1 MSTYTFAAI
10 DPRPAHRAAM
20 LALLASTPTLGIEV
34 TETEL
39 ASACSLGNIDPQHG
53 HDRGALMSPG
63 AFPAGYVR
71 EGCMAAIDVACGC
84 ALPAVGATLATIRP
98 DLDSVGSM
106 AVLVLRALGLVDF
119 AVPTSVSSAVWHRVC
134 DISSA
139 DSYRPGPW
147 APRLLPTVHRLFN
160 ADENAEPAD
169 GRRSLAHL
177 GAICSP
183 RQGQTTITIEERVAV
198 MACWLLWGDDRAAW
212 VADQQTQ
219 AADHAQPIV
228 AEIGV
233 RIGKAC
239 GILGSDP
246 WRAHHFWA
254 RLETA
259 RQTVE
264 ASRRALAE
272 ELARPGA
279 IRVECRH
286 CGSPMEQDLRASH
299 ACADGCV
306 PGLAQLRLS
315 HAGALGAGYCLAPVV
330 VAFDQA
336 VPGKVTIAAAEDGR
350 VDFGRLKSALNEA
363 EGMAAARHSP
373 VMTSAPLPTG
383 TTLHTLGAAID
394 AAVVERPDLSGW
406 MVTRKMVV
414 SGATL
419 IEITTIGGFA
429 PGGEIRSAPI
439 PQWGGPR
446 NLLGSPQ
453 GTGTRLSEAEI
464 VGLVRAAMVAP

>member
-1 MSTYTFAAI
+1 
-10 DPRPAHRAAM
+10 M

-34 TETEL
+34 TEAEL

-53 HDRGALMSPG
+53 HDSGALLSPG

-147 APRLLPTVHRLFN
+147 APRPLLTVHRLFN
-160 ADENAEPAD
+160 DDENAEPAD
-169 GRRSLAHL
+169 GRRSIAHL

-183 RQGQTTITIEERVAV
+183 RQGQQAYALDVRVAT
-198 MACWLLWGDDRAAW
+198 MACWLLGGD
-212 VADQQTQ
+212 
-219 AADHAQPIV
+219 AADLRPERANDPDADAHSTAR
-228 AEIGV
+228 EIG
-233 RIGKAC
+233 RAC
-239 GILGSDP
+239 GVEGWSADKARMAITDA
-246 WRAHHFWA
+246 RA
-254 RLETA
+254 
-259 RQTVE
+259 TVE
-264 ASRRALAE
+264 ASRLALAQ

-279 IRVECRH
+279 IDVQCLAAYTCEGGQHWDEASRSHYACTRPHLAIVRV
-286 CGSPMEQDLRASH
+286 
-299 ACADGCV
+299 
-306 PGLAQLRLS
+306 S
-315 HAGALGAGYCLAPVV
+315 HAGALGAGYCLAPVA

-336 VPGKVTIAAAEDGR
+336 VPGKVTIATAEDGH